1 MKNKKRHFRA
11 RWLKQWL
18 MAGAV
23 LLCADG
29 TIAQANASGDVVS
42 YGSTVT
48 VAYEVADLEGT
59 VIDRASSLTFT
70 TGRGEVVQGLEEGL
84 MGKRA
89 GDTFRIHAPEEKA
102 YGPRHEQLL
111 QIMPRSMFTDWTPQV
126 GMQFQA
132 TTDQG
137 ETTVIVVDVSDDAVV
152 VDGNHPL
159 AGIPLTFSGEIL
171 SVQAA
176 R

>member
-1 MKNKKRHFRA
+1 MHFRA
-11 RWLKQWL
+11 RWLKQSL
-18 MAGAV
+18 MAGMV

-29 TIAQANASGDVVS
+29 AFAQANASGDVVS

-48 VAYEVADLEGT
+48 VAYEVISKENT
-59 VIDRASSLTFT
+59 VVFPTSSATFT
-70 TGRGEVVQGLEEGL
+70 VGRGEIVQGFEEGL

-89 GDTFRIHAPEEKA
+89 GEAFNIRVPAAKG
-102 YGPRHEQLL
+102 YGQRDEQLV
-111 QIMPRSMFTDWTPQV
+111 QAMPRSMFGDLTPEV

-132 TTDQG
+132 ATDQG
-137 ETTVIVVDVSDDAVV
+137 ETTVVVIDMMDDVVI
-152 VDGNHPL
+152 VDGNHVL
-159 AGIPLTFSGEIL
+159 AGQPLIFRGEIL